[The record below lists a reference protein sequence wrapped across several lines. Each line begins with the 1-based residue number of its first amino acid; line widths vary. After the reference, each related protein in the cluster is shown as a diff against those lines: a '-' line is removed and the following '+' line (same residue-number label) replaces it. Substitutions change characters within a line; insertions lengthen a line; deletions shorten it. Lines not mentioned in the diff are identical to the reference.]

1 MYDYIAH
8 DVPVRKYCWCK
19 RIEGDLEDVSS
30 RRKGRV
36 AKDKNVIR
44 WLSRTCA
51 VAEAT
56 TTTGRM
62 LFVDGCG
69 RLVGN
74 LDSIQRPVKEVID
87 INRGIQ
93 DVGRMRVVHVIL

>member
-1 MYDYIAH
+1 MYDYNVH
-8 DVPVRKYCWCK
+8 DVPVRKYSWCK
-19 RIEGDLEDVSS
+19 RIEGDLEGVSS
-30 RRKGRV
+30 GRRGRI

-51 VAEAT
+51 VAKTT

-69 RLVGN
+69 WLVGN
-74 LDSIQRPVKEVID
+74 LDNIQRPVKEVID